1 MIEII
6 DILKLVVIP
15 LLAGYAVMVE
25 QRLKRLAEKLE
36 NTMTKDEVKVA
47 IELRQAL
54 IQQRVDDMKE
64 DLNRIEQ
71 KLDKILS
78 NMLS

>member
-25 QRLKRLAEKLE
+25 QRLKKLAERLE